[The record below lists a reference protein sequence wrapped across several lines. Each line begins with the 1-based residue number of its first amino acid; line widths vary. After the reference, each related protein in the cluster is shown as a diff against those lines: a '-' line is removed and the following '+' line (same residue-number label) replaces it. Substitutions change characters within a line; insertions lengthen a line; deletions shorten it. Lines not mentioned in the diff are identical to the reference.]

1 MVAITATSLGWI
13 LVPLCRIMRDPEV
26 IADIRTQRRT
36 MQ

>member
-1 MVAITATSLGWI
+1 MVAITATSLWI